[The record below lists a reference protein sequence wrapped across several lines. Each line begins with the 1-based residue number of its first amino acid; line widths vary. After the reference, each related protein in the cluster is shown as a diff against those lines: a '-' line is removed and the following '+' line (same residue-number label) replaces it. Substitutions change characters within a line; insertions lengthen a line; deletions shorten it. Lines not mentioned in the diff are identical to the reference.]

1 MFIILLKKKN
11 NHKSKINDININY
24 NNNLIK
30 SSTLINKLLN
40 NRIIQKKGI
49 IRPES
54 TSTSQSL
61 IRVLQTKAKSNSN
74 NGVNNNKILKR
85 SKLVI

>member
-1 MFIILLKKKN
+1 M
-11 NHKSKINDININY
+11 NI
-24 NNNLIK
+24 
-30 SSTLINKLLN
+30 
-40 NRIIQKKGI
+40 
-49 IRPES
+49 PES
-54 TSTSQSL
+54 TSTSQSLNSL